1 MFPPLGNMLRMLE
14 VFRFSGAKSFCLN
27 LENFFLSDHH
37 SLPVWFLLSI
47 NLTINIGK
55 PEYILPYPVTAKKV
69 SEICLVNQR
78 WWFFHCDD
86 VMSHRKEMFLTLR
99 LWWTINILFLNPSN
113 YFCVTLDSQHWLI
126 IRFARERLAGA
137 AATDRR
143 KGDLNTFLSQKILH
157 PLVMASIN
165 KYLYFDVFLY
175 ISRK

>member
-1 MFPPLGNMLRMLE
+1 MIFTFGNSSYRH
-14 VFRFSGAKSFCLN
+14 FSA
-27 LENFFLSDHH
+27 
-37 SLPVWFLLSI
+37 VWFLLSI

-55 PEYILPYPVTAKKV
+55 PEYILPYPVTAKK
-69 SEICLVNQR
+69 SLRNLPCEPKMMILSLLWRYEQ
-78 WWFFHCDD
+78 
-86 VMSHRKEMFLTLR
+86 RKEMFLTLR
-99 LWWTINILFLNPSN
+99 LCWTINILFLNPSN